1 MRLLAALA
9 TKKAAVRSWMNCL
22 LLTNGLL
29 VSISWVYGQ
38 LGMVRLAL
46 VEAHMAIAALFILSF
61 IFLVPLTLTRVFS
74 LRAALAYWIVLS
86 HVLITMTWHF
96 VLIFVVIFGIYA
108 ALYLY
113 LRYENN
119 KQGADYPVAEFIEI
133 PLQLIVIYA
142 GVRHFLDPGGP
153 THYFYVQHVVFSL
166 ILVLLILLRW
176 ARSRGRRH
184 AFLHGSRKASYAFY
198 AFPFAVAGI
207 ALCVGHW
214 KATLYGEMR
223 PPKEIETI
231 TLSADELP
239 SAHTLIRG
247 PASLVIRPSCRTSG
261 CHDDIFRQWD
271 ISPHRYSVNNRLFQ
285 KVREEF
291 MGDFGRD
298 AALVCDRCHDPVGL
312 VLGPTSGP
320 ESMEEGINCVF
331 CHSIKNADEQNGS
344 ITYEF
349 RLAYNYPTRN
359 LEKARR
365 DYDRLVNVT
374 KFAHYREWS
383 KTRPVWR
390 GCIACHRVVLPQE
403 YARGRS
409 IVLGDMLTPW
419 LHSSSSQKQTDC
431 INCHCP
437 LRSDTAAQE
446 HARPDHVMLGTNQA
460 VEVTRVHRI
469 PNDEGLPYLRTL
481 FDEVWF
487 PGKLFTVKWYM
498 TAVRQFSLLFLGGK
512 KITET
517 ELLYKD
523 TPLARAV
530 VWLAG
535 HDLSFDYM
543 FNHPVLGV
551 ELETNTPVRGQRLE
565 IAIRTKNLTMAHRI
579 PSGPLDLN
587 EVWLE
592 VLVKDASGRT
602 VFHSGKVDPR
612 HRVDPDA
619 RRLGATVVDQAGV
632 PIADHRFWEA
642 ARLVQPRL
650 LDPDSQVEDRFEIPL
665 PPDVGGTL
673 TIDARWLYRRYNQE
687 IADWIFDKDGTTL
700 PISVFGSAHKVLE
713 VAPCTK
719 N

>member
-1 MRLLAALA
+1 MRPLAALA
-9 TKKAAVRSWMNCL
+9 TKKAALRSWMHCL

-29 VSISWVYGQ
+29 VSIGWVYGQ
-38 LGMVRLAL
+38 LGMIRLAL
-46 VEAHMAIAALFILSF
+46 VEAHMAIAALFIVSF
-61 IFLVPLTLTRVFS
+61 IFLVPLTITRVFS
-74 LRAALAYWIVLS
+74 LRAALVYWIALS
-86 HVLITMTWHF
+86 HVIITITWHF
-96 VLIFVVIFGIYA
+96 VLIFVVIVGVYA

-113 LRYENN
+113 LRYENR

-133 PLQLIVIYA
+133 PLELIVIYA

-153 THYFYVQHVVFSL
+153 THYFYVQHVAFSL
-166 ILVLLILLRW
+166 ILVALIILRW
-176 ARSRGRRH
+176 AHSSGRRR
-184 AFLHGSRKASYAFY
+184 AFPHGNRKVPYAFY
-198 AFPFAVAGI
+198 VFPFAVSGV
-207 ALCVGHW
+207 ALSVGHW
-214 KATLYGEMR
+214 KAIRYGEMQPSR
-223 PPKEIETI
+223 QTATI
-231 TLSADELP
+231 TLSVDEL
-239 SAHTLIRG
+239 SRAHTLVSD

-285 KVREEF
+285 KVRQEF
-291 MGDFGRD
+291 MADFGRES
-298 AALVCDRCHDPVGL
+298 ALVCDRCHDPVGL
-312 VLGPTSGP
+312 VLGRPSAA
-320 ESMEEGINCVF
+320 ESMEEGINCVV
-331 CHSIKNADEQNGS
+331 CHSIKNADEHNGS

-349 RLAYNYPTRN
+349 RFAYNYPTRN

-365 DYDRLVNVT
+365 EYEWLVHLT
-374 KFAHYREWS
+374 KFEHYREWS

-409 IVLGDMLTPW
+409 IVVGDMLTPW

-437 LRSDTAAQE
+437 LRSDTPEQE

-460 VEVTRVHRI
+460 IEVTRVHRVSS
-469 PNDEGLPYLRTL
+469 DEGLPYLRTL
-481 FDEVWF
+481 FDNVWF
-487 PGKLFTVKWYM
+487 PGSLYTVKWYM
-498 TAVRQFSLLFLGGK
+498 VAARQFSLLFLGGK

-517 ELLYKD
+517 EFLYKD
-523 TPLARAV
+523 HPLARAL

-551 ELETNTPVRGQRLE
+551 ELHTNTPVRGQKLE
-565 IAIRTKNLTMAHRI
+565 VVITTKNLTMAHRI

-592 VLVKDASGRT
+592 LVVKDASGRT
-602 VFHSGKVDPR
+602 VFHSGQVDQR

-619 RRLGATVVDQAGV
+619 RRLGATVVGQGGL
-632 PIADHRFWEA
+632 PIANHRFWEA
-642 ARLVQPRL
+642 ARLVRPRI
-650 LDPDSQVEDRFEIPL
+650 LDPDSQVEDHFEIPL
-665 PPDVGGTL
+665 PPDVASTI
-673 TIDARWLYRRYNQE
+673 TIDARWHYRRYNQQ

-713 VAPCTK
+713 VAPCAK